1 MGHTQLNGHCFYYDV
16 YAIQFM
22 LYDYEQ
28 LVLDETEVQRK
39 CHSLEIMHREPY
51 GCPVRA

>member
-1 MGHTQLNGHCFYYDV
+1 MGIVFIMMF

-28 LVLDETEVQRK
+28 LALDETEVQRK